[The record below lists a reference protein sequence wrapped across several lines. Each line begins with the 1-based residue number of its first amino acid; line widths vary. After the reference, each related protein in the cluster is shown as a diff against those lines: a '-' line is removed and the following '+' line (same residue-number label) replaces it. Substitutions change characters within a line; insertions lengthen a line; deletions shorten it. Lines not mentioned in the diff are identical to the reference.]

1 MRVDNSLTVGLV
13 VDAAPVVSVCTERYQ
28 EWFDVRSVGVLTEE
42 ERALRPLL
50 EEFAGDVVPA
60 SRLAS

>member
-1 MRVDNSLTVGLV
+1 MCADHSLTVGLV
-13 VDAAPVVSVCTERYQ
+13 VDAAPVVSVCGWCCQ
-28 EWFDVRSVGVLTEE
+28 KWFDVRAVGLLTEE

-60 SRLAS
+60 SR

>member
-1 MRVDNSLTVGLV
+1 MSADNSLTVGLV
-13 VDAAPVVSVCTERYQ
+13 VDAAPVVSVCGGMSEVV
-28 EWFDVRSVGVLTEE
+28 DVRAVGVLTEE

-60 SRLAS
+60 SR